1 MGGRDGPMELKIAAS
16 FLVFLSIATIYYF
29 GFYRPRYVRKDA
41 EWRAS
46 YGLRPESARFMVD
59 FMLGSVLMF
68 AVAFA
73 VTGKLHL
80 ALMAVPG
87 GFLYAR
93 WLSRRRLTKKQ
104 DLLRSQF
111 IQVIANLTSSLS
123 GGLSPYQALEEIT
136 PSLPEPARSVFVGIL
151 RQTRA
156 GSGYLDAIRDA
167 RKATGW
173 EELDLLATALDIY
186 RETGG
191 NLVEVFSYMQESLAG
206 READRRY
213 VNSLLAQIRMTARVL
228 SVLPFFLVT
237 VARLLSPEFMAPLLD
252 EPAGNVLL
260 LLIVGSVA
268 FGNVII
274 ERMVRGA
281 VG

>member
-1 MGGRDGPMELKIAAS
+1 MELKIAAS
-16 FLVFLSIATIYYF
+16 SLVFLSIATIYYF
-29 GFYRPRYVRKDA
+29 GFYRPRYVRKEA

-80 ALMAVPG
+80 ALMSLPG

-167 RKATGW
+167 RKATDW

-191 NLVEVFSYMQESLAG
+191 NLVEVFQYMQESLAG

-252 EPAGNVLL
+252 EPVGNVLL

>member
-1 MGGRDGPMELKIAAS
+1 MELKIAAS

-73 VTGKLHL
+73 VTGKIHL
-80 ALMAVPG
+80 AIIAFPG

-93 WLSRRRLTKKQ
+93 WQAGRRLMKRQ

-156 GSGYLDAIRDA
+156 GSGYLDAIREA

-173 EELDLLATALDIY
+173 GELDLLATALDIY

-191 NLVEVFSYMQESLAG
+191 NLVEVFQYMQESLAG

-237 VARLLSPEFMAPLLD
+237 VARLLSPEFMVPLLD
-252 EPAGNVLL
+252 EPVGNVLL
-260 LLIVGSVA
+260 LLMVGSVA

-274 ERMVRGA
+274 ERMVRGT

>member
-1 MGGRDGPMELKIAAS
+1 MALKTAAVL
-16 FLVFLSIATIYYF
+16 LVFCSILTIYYF
-29 GFYRPRYVRKDA
+29 GFYRPRYVRKEA

-46 YGLRPESARFMVD
+46 YGLRSESARFATDVV
-59 FMLGSVLMF
+59 LGAGLVF

-80 ALMAVPG
+80 ALMALPG
-87 GFLYAR
+87 GFLVAR
-93 WLSRRRLTKKQ
+93 WQAGRRRKKKQ
-104 DLLRSQF
+104 ELLRSQF
-111 IQVIANLTSSLS
+111 VQVIANLSSSLS

-167 RKATGW
+167 RKATDW

-191 NLVEVFSYMQESLAG
+191 NLVEVFQYMQESLAG

-228 SVLPFFLVT
+228 SALPFFLVL
-237 VARLLSPEFMAPLLD
+237 VARLLAPEFMAPLLD
-252 EPAGNVLL
+252 DPVGNVLL
-260 LLIVGSVA
+260 LFIVGSIA
-268 FGNVII
+268 FGNVFI
-274 ERMVRGA
+274 ERMVRGT

>member
-1 MGGRDGPMELKIAAS
+1 MTLKIIAVL
-16 FLVFLSIATIYYF
+16 LVFLSIVVIYYF
-29 GFYRPRYVRKDA
+29 GFYRARYVRKEA

-46 YGLRPESARFMVD
+46 YGLRPDGARVARD
-59 FMLGSVLMF
+59 FVIGSVLMF
-68 AVAFA
+68 VIAFA
-73 VTGKLHL
+73 VTGKMHL
-80 ALMAVPG
+80 AFLTLPG

-93 WLSRRRLTKKQ
+93 WQAGRRRKKKI
-104 DLLRSQF
+104 DMLRSQF
-111 IQVIANLTSSLS
+111 VQVIANLSSSLS

-136 PSLPEPARSVFVGIL
+136 PQLPEPARSVFIGIL

-167 RKATGW
+167 RKATDW

-191 NLVEVFSYMQESLAG
+191 NLVEVFQYMQENLAG

-228 SVLPFFLVT
+228 SALPFFLVM
-237 VARLLSPEFMAPLLD
+237 VARLLAPEFMVPLLD
-252 EPAGNVLL
+252 EPTGNVLL
-260 LLIVGSVA
+260 LFVVGSII
-268 FGNVII
+268 FGNVFI
-274 ERMVRGA
+274 ERMVKG
-281 VG
+281 VIG